1 MTIDQDLSRTGIS
14 IPTHLLE
21 KFDEIINQRG
31 YSSRS
36 EGIRDA
42 IRTYITNY
50 TWMSEVKGDRHGV
63 ITMVYEHDHR
73 GLLQTINN
81 IQHEFRS
88 IIKTALHAHMS
99 HDRCL
104 EVVLVRGE
112 GPQIKSLAERFMSL
126 KGVESVKLTTIQVE
140 D

>member
-1 MTIDQDLSRTGIS
+1 MAIDQDLSRTGIS

-21 KFDEIINQRG
+21 KFDTIIEQRG

-63 ITMVYEHDHR
+63 ITMVYVHDHR
-73 GLLQTINN
+73 GLLPMIND
-81 IQHEFRS
+81 IQHEFKF
-88 IIKTALHAHMS
+88 IIKTALHAHVS

-104 EVVLVRGE
+104 RSFSSVGKALR
-112 GPQIKSLAERFMSL
+112 L
-126 KGVESVKLTTIQVE
+126 KCLRNASWP
-140 D
+140 